1 MRWVI
6 VIAGLACQL
15 MACAGPGPDWAE
27 IETTPY
33 YADRHAPLTRIPAGR
48 VIHRSLDDAAG
59 SPAGLAPYPSLG
71 DAG

>member
-1 MRWVI
+1 MRRVI

-33 YADRHAPLTRIPAGR
+33 YADRHAPLMGTSDG
-48 VIHRSLDDAAG
+48 HL
-59 SPAGLAPYPSLG
+59 
-71 DAG
+71 